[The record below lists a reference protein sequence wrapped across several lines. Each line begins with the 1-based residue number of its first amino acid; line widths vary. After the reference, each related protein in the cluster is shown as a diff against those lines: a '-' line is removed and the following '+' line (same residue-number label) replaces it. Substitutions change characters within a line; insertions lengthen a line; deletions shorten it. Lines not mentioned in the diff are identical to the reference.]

1 VSEAVGQVAKASV
14 AGVAR
19 VLDDAPLQSQFC
31 LPRGVLGRI
40 VGWVMSRE
48 NQRMNRAT
56 VDLLRAGPQDSVLE
70 LGFGPGQAIDLLV
83 KRSRATWIAGVDP
96 SDVMIEQATALNQN
110 SIDAGRVTLY
120 RATAE
125 QLPFPLSHFSKA
137 FAINNFQIWSSP
149 EAGLVE
155 VRRVLK
161 PGGTLVLC
169 LRRAARR
176 PRFWTSPGLTAREI
190 EDVRLLL
197 ERNQFQ
203 DVQVVK
209 RWLAQRT
216 ACIVATK
223 PI

>member
-1 VSEAVGQVAKASV
+1 VAKASV
-14 AGVAR
+14 EGVAR
-19 VLDDAPLQSQFC
+19 VVDDAPLQSQFC
-31 LPRGVLGRI
+31 LPRGVLGRV

-48 NQRMNRAT
+48 NQRMNRAV

-70 LGFGPGQAIDLLV
+70 LGFGPGQAIKLLV
-83 KRSRATWIAGVDP
+83 KRSRAKWIAGVDP
-96 SDVMIEQATALNQN
+96 SDVMIEQATALNQE
-110 SIDAGRVTLY
+110 SIDAGRVALF
-120 RATAE
+120 RATADK
-125 QLPFPLSHFSKA
+125 LPFPVGRFSKA

-149 EAGLVE
+149 EAGVAE

-190 EDVRLLL
+190 EDVRRLL
-197 ERNQFQ
+197 ERNRFQ
-203 DVQVVK
+203 DVRLVK
-209 RWLAQRT
+209 RRLAPRT

-223 PI
+223 PK